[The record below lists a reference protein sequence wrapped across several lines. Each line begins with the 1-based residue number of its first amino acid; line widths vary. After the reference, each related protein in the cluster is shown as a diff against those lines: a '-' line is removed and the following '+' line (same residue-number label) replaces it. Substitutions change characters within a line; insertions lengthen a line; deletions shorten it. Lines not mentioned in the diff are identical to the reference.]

1 MGQHFLLHRDL
12 VAATAV
18 HHTALAHMSSD
29 VQPDLVVTGPQYL
42 RIYRVEP
49 FPTAAEPQA
58 GADGGAEAVKEEK
71 KNEGDAHGAMQ
82 TAMATTKS
90 DFVAKGQVLH
100 LIDSFPLAGVAESIQ
115 VLHFDRKL
123 LRKRDRFHGGQDVLL
138 LSFARYK
145 WVVVGYDRRA
155 RSLATLAMYS
165 FADDAIGPG
174 ATLKGEKNG
183 RDQLLGLSTHADAR
197 VDPQTR
203 CGAMLI
209 YSNQLVVVPFR
220 SGSMEL
226 SVFEEDDEE
235 DDDDVGRRRTNGS
248 SSNSAVTTGESDD
261 DDDDDEEEKKL
272 QELVNETKQRGA
284 TTADVNTRL
293 MTLLDKSVKIGTKR
307 KRNQLSGLLTDE
319 LTGREFLL
327 RLPELEIAGKV
338 IDLAFLDGYL
348 EPTLMILHE
357 ENEKNATE
365 GRFASGYDTY
375 CLTVISI
382 NLNTRLHPKIWSV
395 KNLPSDC
402 FKLIPCKAPIGGV
415 IVLSANAFLY
425 FNQTQFY
432 GLATNV
438 FASETVNQS
447 IFPLQDPLFE
457 TMENQVE
464 RLNLLLYDCQ
474 FDYLG
479 HKEIVLTMSDGA
491 LYVLTLP
498 FEDASSKKH
507 SAFGGSSGGGGA
519 SGRSMLLS
527 LRQVHHGAVASCICV
542 DEAKKTIFL
551 GSRSGDSVLYAYNEQ
566 PIEDDGYDDESMME
580 TSSVEENGVSDGDA
594 MKVEPKLE
602 SEEKA
607 ADDDEDDED
616 DLFLYGSAAPNEPQE
631 TTATN
636 GAKGSDED
644 DKVAIKQEV
653 NNATAVATAKPPFMG
668 RYRYELRQIDVLPGI
683 GQITSI
689 ELGIETNA
697 DSNEK
702 REELVISGG
711 DLQNGAISVLHNG
724 LRPIVGTEA
733 ELNGCRAM
741 WTVSS
746 SLPEATKSSDGR
758 TYNSYLILSVA
769 QRTMVLRTGEG
780 MEPLEED
787 SGFYT
792 SGPTLAAANL
802 FNKQRIVQ
810 IFKQGARVMT
820 EVPVEPSGD
829 QENAVRG
836 VQSGENGDE
845 DDEEDDED
853 DEPKVKLVCTQEIT
867 LEGDVDVGGMNV
879 DTSKVGIVSVD
890 IIDPYILI
898 LLTDGSIRLLMG
910 DEEDMELTVI
920 DPEIRYEDGMG
931 HSNSSSSNLGISSV
945 CLFYDWT
952 GMFRDNAWGEEEGD
966 KETQYVNT
974 TPKKRTGSSSMAD
987 DEEDDEM
994 DSLYS
999 TKPKPKRRAVPS
1011 INNSTAS
1018 SARSGDV
1025 ASAIS
1030 DESASIP
1037 LLRQKDASMMCGLC
1051 YEDGSLH
1058 VFSLPDFTKKGVLPY
1073 LTFAPQWLVNTM
1085 EHYQESEK
1093 KKVTFSAP
1101 VLGLNASSA
1110 SANDGRIKKSHT
1122 INSPVADIA
1131 IHRIGPSEGQ
1141 HNAQYFARM
1150 VLLVFLANG
1159 DLLMYA
1165 ATPKISSVPS
1175 NTSAPQPISFQF
1187 ARVGTDLITRPFL
1200 PPKAKAGTSHNESG
1214 NNPEANTSAVLAK
1227 LRAGFRYPMLTR
1239 FDNVN
1244 NMSGAF
1250 FRGAHPMWILSER
1263 GLPSFVPMC
1272 VTVAPPPMPLSGAE
1286 AANAS
1291 PPRVNVPVL
1300 SFTPFY
1306 HWNCRMG
1313 LFISTLAARFVS
1325 ANCRQTSTLLSSS
1338 GGFVLR
1344 KAEFGATIHH
1354 MLYLG
1359 NHGPGGVSEALE
1371 TPTFAVVCSTKM
1383 KPADAEKATENE
1395 NEFDEAEGDDGDT
1408 NPNSNTMAP
1417 TAEMFP
1423 QFAVEDMAHTEEDV
1437 YELRLVQTNEFG
1449 DWERNGVFRVYFERY
1464 EVILSFKVMYLYDS
1478 SLMKEE
1484 VSSISQEWHKR
1495 KRPYV
1500 VIGTG
1505 YVGPHGEDE
1514 SGRGRLLLYELDY
1527 AQYVNHSGSTSGKLP
1542 KLRLVFIKEH
1552 RQGAISMVSQL
1563 GPYVIAA
1570 VGSKLIVYE
1579 FKSEQLIGCA
1589 FYDAQMFI
1597 VSISIVK
1604 DFIMYGDI
1612 YKSVHFLRW
1621 KEKQRQLVLLAK
1633 DYEPLAVSA
1642 TEFNL
1647 FEKRLALLAVDMEEN
1662 LHVMQFAPN
1671 DIESRGGQ
1679 RLLRTGDFHLGVQVS
1694 SMFRKLVSPLNRSSP
1709 VTYVNILGSSEGGI
1723 SALIPVS
1730 ERVFRRLFTLQN
1742 VMINTLPQNCALNPR
1757 DFRTIKTNS
1766 TRHSGRLDAWS
1777 KQKWKKSFL
1786 DAHVLFR
1793 FLQLDYVAQK
1803 EITRCIGTTP
1813 EVVIHNLLEVQR
1825 STSTFL

>member
-18 HHTALAHMSSD
+18 HHAVSARLSSD
-29 VQPDLVVTGPQYL
+29 AHADLVVVSPQML

-49 FPTAAEPQA
+49 FPSAANSSGSA
-58 GADGGAEAVKEEK
+58 STVVGAP
-71 KNEGDAHGAMQ
+71 
-82 TAMATTKS
+82 
-90 DFVAKGQVLH
+90 FVSKGQVLH
-100 LIDSFPLAGVAESIQ
+100 QVAAFPLAGVAESVH
-115 VLHFDRKL
+115 VLRFDRKL
-123 LRKRDRFHGGQDVLL
+123 LRKRARFHGGEDVLL
-138 LSFARYK
+138 LSFERFK
-145 WVVVGYDRRA
+145 WVVVGFDRRTRA
-155 RSLATLAMYS
+155 LATLAMYS
-165 FADDAIGPG
+165 FAEDAIGPG
-174 ATLKGEKNG
+174 ATLKGEKHG
-183 RDQLLGLSTHADAR
+183 REQLLGLATLAAAR

-203 CGAMLI
+203 CGAMLV
-209 YSNQLVVVPFR
+209 YGNQLVVVPFR

-226 SVFEEDDEE
+226 SVFEEEDDEDEDEDENDSGAGAGGRRGGRAASAAADE
-235 DDDDVGRRRTNGS
+235 DD
-248 SSNSAVTTGESDD
+248 E
-261 DDDDDEEEKKL
+261 DDDEEEKKL

-284 TTADVNTRL
+284 TSDVNTRL
-293 MTLLDKSVKIGTKR
+293 LTLLDKSVKVGAKR
-307 KRNQLSGLLTDE
+307 KRGQLAGLLADE

-327 RLPELEIAGKV
+327 RLPELEIGGKV
-338 IDLAFLDGYL
+338 VDLAFLDGYL

-357 ENEKNATE
+357 ESDKSATE
-365 GRFASGYDTY
+365 GRFAAGYDTF

-402 FKLIPCKAPIGGV
+402 FKLIPCKAPVGGAV
-415 IVLSANAFLY
+415 VLSANAILY

-438 FASETVNQS
+438 FASETVS
-447 IFPLQDPLFE
+447 PAIFPLEDAVFE
-457 TMENQVE
+457 TTDNRTE
-464 RLNLLLYDCQ
+464 RLNLLLHECE
-474 FDYLG
+474 FEYLG
-479 HKEIVLTMSDGA
+479 HKEILLAMPDGDLFA
-491 LYVLTLP
+491 LGLP
-498 FEDASSKKH
+498 VEDSPFRR
-507 SAFGGSSGGGGA
+507 SAAAGRGGLA
-519 SGRSMLLS
+519 LS
-527 LRQVHHGAVASCICV
+527 LRQVFAGAVASCLCV
-542 DEAKKTIFL
+542 DDARKTLFI

-566 PIEDDGYDDESMME
+566 RTLEDGGATNAAGDTMDPAGSNDMSA
-580 TSSVEENGVSDGDA
+580 SSVDEVA
-594 MKVEPKLE
+594 V
-602 SEEKA
+602 KA
-607 ADDDEDDED
+607 ELIETAVAEDEDDDED
-616 DLFLYGSAAPNEPQE
+616 DLFLYGSSAGADANGDAVKEESAANDDVKMEDAGAAPVAAST
-631 TTATN
+631 TTAPAAELT
-636 GAKGSDED
+636 
-644 DKVAIKQEV
+644 
-653 NNATAVATAKPPFMG
+653 G
-668 RYRYELRQIDVLPGI
+668 RYRYAFEQVDVLPSI
-683 GQITSI
+683 GQITST

-702 REELVISGG
+702 REELVVSGG
-711 DLQNGAISVLHNG
+711 YLRNGAISVLHNG

-733 ELNGCRAM
+733 ELTGCRAM

-746 SLPEATKSSDGR
+746 SLPSATTSSDGR
-758 TYNSYLILSVA
+758 AYNAYLILSVA

-810 IFKQGARVMT
+810 IFRQGARVMT
-820 EVPVEPSGD
+820 EVPVEPADATAAGEASDVKKEPVEG
-829 QENAVRG
+829 
-836 VQSGENGDE
+836 SGEGVDGD
-845 DDEEDDED
+845 DDDDEEEDDE
-853 DEPKVKLVCTQEIT
+853 PQVKLICTQEIT
-867 LEGDVDVGGMNV
+867 LEGDIESGGMNV
-879 DTSKVGIVSVD
+879 DTSRVGIVSVD
-890 IIDPYILI
+890 VIDPYILL
-898 LLTDGSIRLLMG
+898 LLTDGSIRVLMG
-910 DEEDMELTVI
+910 DEDDMELTVL
-920 DPEIRYEDGMG
+920 DPDVRYNDGVEADDADAT
-931 HSNSSSSNLGISSV
+931 HLGISAV
-945 CLFYDWT
+945 CLFHDWA
-952 GMFRDNAWGEEEGD
+952 GMFRDNAWGEDESD
-966 KETQYVNT
+966 KPPGAAAT
-974 TPKKRTGSSSMAD
+974 TPRKSRAH
-987 DEEDDEM
+987 DEDEDDEM

-999 TKPKPKRRAVPS
+999 SKPKRPV
-1011 INNSTAS
+1011 TV
-1018 SARSGDV
+1018 SANDTRNGGADAKRGFADSRSG
-1025 ASAIS
+1025 SS
-1030 DESASIP
+1030 DSASIP
-1037 LLRQKDASMMCGLC
+1037 LLRKQDAPMMCGLC

-1058 VFSLPDFTKKGVLPY
+1058 VYSLPDFKKKGVLPY

-1085 EHYQESEK
+1085 EHYQESQK
-1093 KKVTFSAP
+1093 KTVAFSAP

-1131 IHRIGPSEGQ
+1131 IHRVGPSEGQ
-1141 HNAQYFARM
+1141 HNAQFFARM

-1165 ATPKISSVPS
+1165 ATPRLG
-1175 NTSAPQPISFQF
+1175 SAPPSAAGGAPVSFQF
-1187 ARVGTDLITRPFL
+1187 ARVSTDLITRPFL
-1200 PPKAKAGTSHNESG
+1200 PPKSRTGTSHHESG
-1214 NNPEANTSAVLAK
+1214 NNPEANTSAVIAK

-1250 FRGAHPMWILSER
+1250 FRGAHPMWVLSER
-1263 GLPSFVPMC
+1263 GLPSLVPIC
-1272 VTVAPPPMPLSGAE
+1272 VTVPPSPPPMPASGG
-1286 AANAS
+1286 NV
-1291 PPRVNVPVL
+1291 PQRVTVPVL
-1300 SFTPFY
+1300 SFTPFH
-1306 HWNCRMG
+1306 HWNCPNG
-1313 LFISTLAARFVS
+1313 FIYFHSSGALRVCELPSSKT
-1325 ANCRQTSTLLSSS
+1325 TTLLPSS

-1359 NHGPGGVSEALE
+1359 NRGPGGVSEALE
-1371 TPTFAVVCSTKM
+1371 TPTFAVVCSTRM
-1383 KPADAEKATENE
+1383 APAEAEKATENADAA
-1395 NEFDEAEGDDGDT
+1395 DEPDAEDLDANG
-1408 NPNSNTMAP
+1408 PNGNVMAP

-1423 QFAVEDMAHTEEDV
+1423 DVAVENMANTEEDV
-1437 YELRLVQTNEFG
+1437 YELRLVQTSEFG
-1449 DWERNGVFRVYFERY
+1449 DWERHGVFRVHFERY
-1464 EVILSFKVMYLYDS
+1464 EVVLSVKLMYLYDS

-1484 VSSISQEWHKR
+1484 VASTSREWAKK

-1500 VIGTG
+1500 VVGTG

-1542 KLRLVFIKEH
+1542 KLRLIFVKDH
-1552 RQGAISMVSQL
+1552 RQGAISMVAQL

-1604 DFIMYGDI
+1604 DFVMYGDV
-1612 YKSVHFLRW
+1612 YKSAHFLRW

-1633 DYEPLAVSA
+1633 DYEPLAVST

-1647 FEKRLALLAVDMEEN
+1647 FEKRLALLAVDVEEN
-1662 LHVMQFAPN
+1662 LHVMQYAPN

-1694 SMFRKLVSPLNRSSP
+1694 SMFRKRITPAIRSAP
-1709 VTYVNILGSSEGGI
+1709 VAYVNILGSSEGSI
-1723 SALIPVS
+1723 SALIPVG

-1757 DFRTIKTNS
+1757 EFRAMKANS
-1766 TRHSGRLDAWS
+1766 HRHSGRPDAWS

-1786 DAHVLFR
+1786 DAQVLFR

-1813 EVVIHNLLEVQR
+1813 EVVVHNLLEVQR
-1825 STSTFL
+1825 ATSTFL